1 MITDFVIQ
9 VFTYMAT
16 LLIYSSNIS
25 ADGEPTSDAW
35 FAPPDWVQGIGGPA
49 AKVFELA
56 DSMSVWF
63 PWAFLMGVFASVVA
77 SLLAGFG
84 IRLVRMLIS
93 HFTGGGG
100 SA

>member
-1 MITDFVIQ
+1 MVTDFIIT
-9 VFTYMAT
+9 VFTYLAS
-16 LLIYSSNIS
+16 LLIYQSAIS
-25 ADGEPTSDAW
+25 ADGSPTEDAW
-35 FAPPDWVQGIGGPA
+35 FLPPDWVQEIGTPA
-49 AKVFELA
+49 GKVFELA

-63 PWAFLMGVFASVVA
+63 PWSFLMGVLASVIA

-84 IRLVRMLIS
+84 IRLARMLIS